1 MGRAVS
7 HVGAPWK
14 RAQKMVEAGRA
25 DAFVTVPTDVR
36 LAYTDSSRNVVFTFE
51 QRAFV
56 KKGGAAEMALME
68 DPSLASIAKLRV
80 CDILGNGWAIRFY
93 AQHGIEFHAGKRLES
108 CMKQIA
114 GNRMDVIIH
123 STTAGMSEV
132 NILGLEGAIS
142 MLPTVYN
149 GMSFTLMISK
159 KSDIDDGFL
168 DEFDSMIDGLKD
180 DAVFDSIIEEVRGY

>member
-1 MGRAVS
+1 
-7 HVGAPWK
+7 
-14 RAQKMVEAGRA
+14 
-25 DAFVTVPTDVR
+25 
-36 LAYTDSSRNVVFTFE
+36 
-51 QRAFV
+51 
-56 KKGGAAEMALME
+56 
-68 DPSLASIAKLRV
+68 
-80 CDILGNGWAIRFY
+80 
-93 AQHGIEFHAGKRLES
+93 
-108 CMKQIA
+108 
-114 GNRMDVIIH
+114 MDVIIH

>member
-93 AQHGIEFHAGKRLES
+93 APTRHRVSRWQASRIMHETDRPA
-108 CMKQIA
+108 
-114 GNRMDVIIH
+114 
-123 STTAGMSEV
+123 TAWTS
-132 NILGLEGAIS
+132 
-142 MLPTVYN
+142 
-149 GMSFTLMISK
+149 
-159 KSDIDDGFL
+159 
-168 DEFDSMIDGLKD
+168 
-180 DAVFDSIIEEVRGY
+180 